1 MKMNL
6 KDEYALISR
15 IYGKMTY
22 QQLGERLLQ
31 MHGRVQRFIS
41 ERRLCV
47 LVADHSMECIL
58 LYLMCVNNKLPML
71 LVDERDIENS
81 LSNLLKNFHPA
92 FVWIPIKYKN
102 NRKISDICMD
112 GAYGLQR
119 KENGYLWYFGEKE
132 NYFMPSELALLI
144 STSGSMGGAK
154 YVCLSY
160 ENLLDNAQNIV
171 KSLNIERGERAAV
184 MLPISYSYGLS
195 VVNTYLYQRGTL
207 LIGDAMMAER
217 EFWEFLR
224 LENVNALCGVPYT
237 YEIMDKLGVF
247 QKKIKSLKKM
257 TQAGG
262 KLKIEKQRYFA
273 ELARREG
280 FDFYVMYGQTEATAR
295 MSCFCLSR
303 EMDKLGSVGKAIP
316 GGEFSVYMD
325 EEGRGEIIYHGK
337 NIFWGYAKR
346 MDDFNELHSAKELYT
361 GDVGFLDDDEYLFIT
376 GRKKR
381 FVKIRGFRI
390 ELDLIQEEMRSQT
403 DIEVICVKEKS
414 ADRMLVFSLKEIQ
427 DGYRILSD
435 LCHQL
440 MTKESVDFFVLDE
453 FPRNANGKI
462 AFGVLE
468 NWEEQNG
475 NNSKRID

>member
-1 MKMNL
+1 MQMDL
-6 KDEYALISR
+6 MDEYALISR
-15 IYGKMTY
+15 VDGTMTY
-22 QQLGERLLQ
+22 RQLGERLSE
-31 MHGRVQRFIS
+31 MCGEVRKYIS
-41 ERRLCV
+41 ERRLCL
-47 LVADHSMECIL
+47 LVADHSMESIL
-58 LYLMCVNNKLPML
+58 LYLMCIQFKMPLL
-71 LVDERDIENS
+71 LVDERNMKNS
-81 LSNLLKNFHPA
+81 LSDLIKNFLPA
-92 FVWIPIKYKN
+92 FVWLPSKYEYDRTLSIECRDRAYSL
-102 NRKISDICMD
+102 RK
-112 GAYGLQR
+112 R
-119 KENGYLWYFGEKE
+119 KNGYLWFLGKGRS
-132 NYFMPSELALLI
+132 YFMPSELALLI

-316 GGEFSVYMD
+316 GGRFSVAVD
-325 EEGRGEIIYHGK
+325 EDGRGEIIYFGK
-337 NIFWGYAKR
+337 NVFLGYAR
-346 MDDFNELHSAKELYT
+346 ESGDFKDLRGSRELYT
-361 GDVGFLDDDEYLFIT
+361 GDVGFLDDDGYLFIT

-475 NNSKRID
+475 ED